1 MDVPYCTLKSF
12 PATIEHTIQWAR
24 DKVHTLLC
32 IVLSPPFFWQGAH
45 ARLYNT
51 ISPHDARE
59 FRLGSQYICPF
70 APSCLATLL
79 HHEARTHIYAICPSC
94 LATLLQQEDR
104 IHLLHF
110 RITGLE
116 SICTQYAIRNFPHCH
131 ITGLESISIF
141 PARRDTARHDT
152 TGPMRPVVNQAR
164 PVVNPVLLGFSL
176 SFSCRLV

>member
-24 DKVHTLLC
+24 DKVRTLLC
-32 IVLSPPFFWQGAH
+32 IVLSPPSLWQGAH

-51 ISPHDARE
+51 ISPHDARK
-59 FRLGSQYICPF
+59 FRLGSQYMCPF
-70 APSCLATLL
+70 APS
-79 HHEARTHIYAICPSC
+79 H

-152 TGPMRPVVNQAR
+152 TGPMRPVVNPAR